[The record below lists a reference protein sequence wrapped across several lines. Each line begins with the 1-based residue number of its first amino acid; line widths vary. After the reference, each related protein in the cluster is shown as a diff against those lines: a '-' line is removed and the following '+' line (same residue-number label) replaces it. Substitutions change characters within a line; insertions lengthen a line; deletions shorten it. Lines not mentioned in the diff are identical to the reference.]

1 MLIYVCISGHGFGH
15 GSRVASVLSAL
26 HRLQPSWRIVLS
38 TPLPARFLDLA
49 FEEIPFEHR
58 PLRWDVGV
66 IQADALGA
74 DPDAT
79 LAALEALDERLPQQ
93 IQQELAWLREQA
105 EPVVLLADVP
115 PDAARLARALAAP
128 LIWMGNFGWDAIYR
142 PMGGS
147 FTALAERALGL
158 YRQGTALIR
167 CPLAMEMDWGLPS
180 HDVGLTAGRP
190 RLDSAAV
197 RDRLNLR
204 AAPDRTVLMGFGGLG
219 LQLNPGLFARWPD
232 HHFLV
237 SDPGLHCAA
246 KNVSVLPQ
254 DLRPLEVMPL
264 CSRVITKPGYSTFC
278 EAMALG
284 LGIHLVHREGFA
296 EAQVLEEALQRHAP
310 HRLLSRAQLEKGE
323 WQLDQPLIPA
333 SGSGLPP
340 DGADQ
345 AARILIALASDLR
358 C

>member
-26 HRLQPSWRIVLS
+26 HRMEPSWRIVLS

-74 DPDAT
+74 DPEAT
-79 LAALEALDERLPQQ
+79 LAALQVLEDLLPRQIEEER
-93 IQQELAWLREQA
+93 AWLSEQP
-105 EPVVLLADVP
+105 EPIVVFADVP
-115 PDAARLARALAAP
+115 PDAARLAKALAAR

-142 PMGGS
+142 PMGGAFS
-147 FTALAERALGL
+147 ALAERALGL

-190 RLDSAAV
+190 RLDPAAV
-197 RDRLNLR
+197 RERLDLR
-204 AAPDRTVLMGFGGLG
+204 AVPERTVLMGFGGLG
-219 LQLNPGLFARWPD
+219 LQLDPVLFARWPD

-237 SDPGLHCAA
+237 SDPGLHCEAQ
-246 KNVSVLPQ
+246 NVSVLPP
-254 DLRPLEVMPL
+254 DLRPPGGDAPL
-264 CSRVITKPGYSTFC
+264 HARDH
-278 EAMALG
+278 EAWLQ
-284 LGIHLVHREGFA
+284 HL
-296 EAQVLEEALQRHAP
+296 L
-310 HRLLSRAQLEKGE
+310 
-323 WQLDQPLIPA
+323 
-333 SGSGLPP
+333 
-340 DGADQ
+340 
-345 AARILIALASDLR
+345 
-358 C
+358 

>member
-26 HRLQPSWRIVLS
+26 HRMEPSWRIVLS

-74 DPDAT
+74 DPEAT
-79 LAALEALDERLPQQ
+79 LAALEVLEDLLPRQIEEER
-93 IQQELAWLREQA
+93 AWLSEQP
-105 EPVVLLADVP
+105 EPIVVFADVP
-115 PDAARLARALAAP
+115 PDAARLAKALAAP

-142 PMGGS
+142 PMGGAFS
-147 FTALAERALGL
+147 ALAERALGL

-180 HDVGLTAGRP
+180 HDIGLTAGRP
-190 RLDSAAV
+190 RLESAAV
-197 RDRLNLR
+197 RDRLDLR
-204 AAPDRTVLMGFGGLG
+204 AVPERTVLMGFGGLG
-219 LQLNPGLFARWPD
+219 LQLDPVLFARWPD

-237 SDPGLHCAA
+237 SDPGLHCEAQ
-246 KNVSVLPQ
+246 NVSVLPP

-264 CSRVITKPGYSTFC
+264 CTRVITKPGYSTFC

-296 EAQVLEEALQRHAP
+296 EAQVLEDALQRHAP
-310 HRLLSRAQLEKGE
+310 HRLLSRAQLERGE

-333 SGSGLPP
+333 SGSGLSP

-345 AARILIALASDLR
+345 AARLLIALASGSSD
-358 C
+358 

>member
-1 MLIYVCISGHGFGH
+1 
-15 GSRVASVLSAL
+15 
-26 HRLQPSWRIVLS
+26 
-38 TPLPARFLDLA
+38 
-49 FEEIPFEHR
+49 
-58 PLRWDVGV
+58 
-66 IQADALGA
+66 
-74 DPDAT
+74 
-79 LAALEALDERLPQQ
+79 
-93 IQQELAWLREQA
+93 
-105 EPVVLLADVP
+105 
-115 PDAARLARALAAP
+115 
-128 LIWMGNFGWDAIYR
+128 MGNFGWDAIYR

-237 SDPGLHCAA
+237 SDPGLHCEA

-345 AARILIALASDLR
+345 AARFLIALASDLR

>member
-1 MLIYVCISGHGFGH
+1 
-15 GSRVASVLSAL
+15 LSAL
-26 HRLQPSWRIVLS
+26 HRMEPSWRIVLS

-74 DPDAT
+74 DPEAT
-79 LAALEALDERLPQQ
+79 LAALEVLEDLLPRQIEEER
-93 IQQELAWLREQA
+93 AWLSEQP
-105 EPVVLLADVP
+105 EPVVVFADVP

-142 PMGGS
+142 PMGGAFS
-147 FTALAERALGL
+147 ALAERALGL

-180 HDVGLTAGRP
+180 HDIGLTAGRP
-190 RLDSAAV
+190 RLESAAV
-197 RDRLNLR
+197 RDRLDLR
-204 AAPDRTVLMGFGGLG
+204 AVPERTVLMGFGGLG
-219 LQLNPGLFARWPD
+219 LQLDPVLFARWPD

-237 SDPGLHCAA
+237 SDPGLHCEAQ
-246 KNVSVLPQ
+246 NVSVLPP

-264 CSRVITKPGYSTFC
+264 CTRVITKPGYSTFC

-296 EAQVLEEALQRHAP
+296 EAQVLEDALQRHAP
-310 HRLLSRAQLEKGE
+310 HRLLSRAQLERGE

-333 SGSGLPP
+333 SGSGLSP

-345 AARILIALASDLR
+345 AARLLIALASDLR

>member
-1 MLIYVCISGHGFGH
+1 MLLYVCISGHGFGH
-15 GSRVASVLSAL
+15 GSRVAAVLNAV

-38 TPLPARFLDLA
+38 TPLPASFLALA
-49 FEEIPFEHR
+49 FAEIPFEQR
-58 PLRWDVGV
+58 DLRWDVGV

-79 LAALEALDERLPQQ
+79 LAALEAVEQQMPQQ
-93 IQQELAWLREQA
+93 IEQELAWLQQQGDS
-105 EPVVLLADVP
+105 VLVLADVP
-115 PDAARLARALAAP
+115 PAAARLALALEAP
-128 LIWMGNFGWDAIYR
+128 LVWMGNFGWDAIYR
-142 PMGGS
+142 PMGGAFS
-147 FTALAERALGL
+147 ALAERALGL

-190 RLDSAAV
+190 RLESAAV
-197 RDRLNLR
+197 RDRLDLR
-204 AAPDRTVLMGFGGLG
+204 AVPERTVLMGFGGLG
-219 LQLNPGLFARWPD
+219 LQLDPGLFARWPD

-237 SDPGLHCAA
+237 SDPGLHCEAQ
-246 KNVSVLPQ
+246 NVSVLPQ

-264 CSRVITKPGYSTFC
+264 CTRVITKPGYSTFC

-296 EAQVLEEALQRHAP
+296 EAQVLEDALQRHAP
-310 HRLLSRAQLEKGE
+310 HRLLSRAQLERGE
-323 WQLDQPLIPA
+323 WQLDQPLVPA
-333 SGSGLPP
+333 SGSGLSP

-345 AARILIALASDLR
+345 AARLLIALASDLR

>member
-1 MLIYVCISGHGFGH
+1 
-15 GSRVASVLSAL
+15 
-26 HRLQPSWRIVLS
+26 
-38 TPLPARFLDLA
+38 
-49 FEEIPFEHR
+49 
-58 PLRWDVGV
+58 
-66 IQADALGA
+66 
-74 DPDAT
+74 
-79 LAALEALDERLPQQ
+79 
-93 IQQELAWLREQA
+93 
-105 EPVVLLADVP
+105 
-115 PDAARLARALAAP
+115 
-128 LIWMGNFGWDAIYR
+128 
-142 PMGGS
+142 
-147 FTALAERALGL
+147 
-158 YRQGTALIR
+158 
-167 CPLAMEMDWGLPS
+167 
-180 HDVGLTAGRP
+180 
-190 RLDSAAV
+190 
-197 RDRLNLR
+197 
-204 AAPDRTVLMGFGGLG
+204 MGFGGLG
-219 LQLNPGLFARWPD
+219 LQLNPGLFARWPG

-237 SDPGLHCAA
+237 SDPGLHCEA

-296 EAQVLEEALQRHAP
+296 EAQVLEDALQRHSP